1 MKSMRNQMSIRLEYK
16 DYTDFAPF
24 LADLKVNAE
33 SKYILVV
40 NGEEVEISKTMA
52 FGMTAF
58 FDEYNREV
66 CKLPG
71 Y

>member
-1 MKSMRNQMSIRLEYK
+1 MKNEMSIRLEHK
-16 DYTDFAPF
+16 DYADFGAMLTDI
-24 LADLKVNAE
+24 KTNAI

-40 NGEEVEISKTMA
+40 NGEEVEITETMA

-66 CKLPG
+66 CNL
-71 Y
+71 